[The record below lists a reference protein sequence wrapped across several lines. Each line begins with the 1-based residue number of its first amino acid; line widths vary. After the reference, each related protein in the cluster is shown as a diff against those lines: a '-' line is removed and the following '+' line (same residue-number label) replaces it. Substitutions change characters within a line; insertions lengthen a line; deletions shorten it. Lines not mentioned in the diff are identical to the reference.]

1 MGRGFFVMAGSSPG
15 RCAAALRG
23 APPDG
28 LAVSGRDG
36 AGAGAE
42 GDGGVFSLRPF
53 GRFPPDTDGG
63 EAVSAVFF
71 RTVPGTFCTRPVPR
85 LLFSSF
91 ESGYLAACLCGP
103 GRTAFRAS
111 AFGPCPGRLF
121 CRGGRSG
128 LGGISNTC
136 MG

>member
-28 LAVSGRDG
+28 RAVSGRDG

-91 ESGYLAACLCGP
+91 ESGCLAACLCGP
-103 GRTAFRAS
+103 GRIAFRAS
-111 AFGPCPGRLF
+111 AFGP
-121 CRGGRSG
+121 
-128 LGGISNTC
+128 
-136 MG
+136 